1 MPIVSVFFG
10 IVIRMFYKEH
20 EPPHFH
26 AEHQG
31 QDAKFDFAGQLM
43 VGEMRS
49 ATARRLIEEWAAAHA
64 TELQTNWAKMK
75 AGEPLDR
82 IPPLE

>member
-1 MPIVSVFFG
+1 MPIISVFFG

-31 QDAKFDFAGQLM
+31 QDAKFDFGGQLI

-49 ATARRLIEEWAAAHA
+49 ATARRLIEEWATAHGP
-64 TELQTNWAKMK
+64 ELEANWAKMK